1 MSGVGNER
9 ALSEL
14 VKAQNWGGAMAHVED
29 AASSEVFYQ
38 DPEDENRTALMKGE
52 LTAFGV
58 CFWWSSQRLLRSL
71 LACRLDSG
79 SCRAVYVEETLT

>member
-1 MSGVGNER
+1 MSAQMNER

-29 AASSEVFYQ
+29 ASSAEVFFQ

-52 LTAFGV
+52 VTA
-58 CFWWSSQRLLRSL
+58 LLI
-71 LACRLDSG
+71 
-79 SCRAVYVEETLT
+79 